1 MLPFKEQPPTPHFPS
16 SLSTS
21 LPTSANILPPPP
33 PQAVTLLLQL
43 LAHICW
49 ATALTKYCA
58 KNNICIRACNLKPK
72 PKLVTPLKNKDWD
85 TEVKSCKAG
94 MQFGFCFLSQVSETA
109 PINHRSYPQHTLTDS
124 RHEPDCMKWDQHG
137 PRTMKLWA
145 RFVWVRLCF
154 FLECYLAYAQ
164 GALQYFHTHSQQ
176 KNTKNHLISSPLQ
189 LLSLN
194 NPNCSSD
201 NIQMY
206 ISWIINTSYVWFLI
220 TIHIWS
226 KKKILYLSL
235 PCCQNIFK
243 HTVTDTGKK
252 AKVTKV

>member
-1 MLPFKEQPPTPHFPS
+1 MIPFKEQPPTPHFPS

-33 PQAVTLLLQL
+33 PQAVTLLLRL

-124 RHEPDCMKWDQHG
+124 DMNLTAWSGISMVPEPWNYE
-137 PRTMKLWA
+137 L
-145 RFVWVRLCF
+145 VLCGCGCVF
-154 FLECYLAYAQ
+154 FWNATLHMLKEPFSTFIL
-164 GALQYFHTHSQQ
+164 T
-176 KNTKNHLISSPLQ
+176 
-189 LLSLN
+189 
-194 NPNCSSD
+194 PN
-201 NIQMY
+201 
-206 ISWIINTSYVWFLI
+206 
-220 TIHIWS
+220 
-226 KKKILYLSL
+226 KKI
-235 PCCQNIFK
+235 PRII
-243 HTVTDTGKK
+243 
-252 AKVTKV
+252 